1 MIEFIKKNYSK
12 LGMGLA
18 LTMLVINY
26 YQQRELAELR
36 IKAAVV
42 SESVA
47 PLAGD
52 IKITQTIDSLQN
64 VIDSVRDEIMPLE
77 VELGRYEMTLEL
89 LKEEDKKAADKFE
102 LILTTQTE

>member
-26 YQQRELAELR
+26 YQRRELAELR

-64 VIDSVRDEIMPLE
+64 VIDSVSDEIMPLE

>member
-64 VIDSVRDEIMPLE
+64 VIDSVSDEIMPLE

>member
-12 LGMGLA
+12 LGMVLA

-52 IKITQTIDSLQN
+52 IKITRTIDSLQN
-64 VIDSVRDEIMPLE
+64 VIDSVRDEIIPLE

-89 LKEEDKKAADKFE
+89 LKEEDKKAANKFE

>member
-12 LGMGLA
+12 LGIGLA

-36 IKAAVV
+36 IKAAVA

-52 IKITQTIDSLQN
+52 IKITRTIDSLQN

-89 LKEEDKKAADKFE
+89 LKEEDKKAANKFE

>member
-1 MIEFIKKNYSK
+1 MIEFLKKNYSK

-26 YQQRELAELR
+26 FQQRELTELR
-36 IKAAVV
+36 IKASVV

-52 IKITQTIDSLQN
+52 IKITQRIDSLEN
-64 VIDSVRDEIMPLE
+64 VIDSIRTESLPLE
-77 VELGRYEMTLEL
+77 VQLGRYEVALEL

-102 LILTTQTE
+102 RILTTQTE

>member
-18 LTMLVINY
+18 LAMLVINY
-26 YQQRELAELR
+26 YQQRELAQLR
-36 IKAAVV
+36 IKASVV

-47 PLAGD
+47 PLSGD
-52 IKITQTIDSLQN
+52 IKITQTIDSLEN
-64 VIDSVRDEIMPLE
+64 VIDSIRAENLPLQIQ
-77 VELGRYEMTLEL
+77 LGRYDVALEL
-89 LKEEDKKAADKFE
+89 LKEQDKKAADKFE